1 MKSERDD
8 WLGLVAE
15 EALLPDLPICDA
27 HHHLW
32 DGSAHLYPGDVYMG
46 PDLTDDARAGHNV
59 VSTVFVD
66 CLSGYL
72 TDGPEEFRPT
82 GESAFA
88 ASVAREQIERGGP
101 KLGAIVSHA
110 DVTLGAAIRS
120 VLERHVVAGEGLFR
134 GIRYATAADPHPDV
148 RGNHIEAPGDTLE
161 SSAFL
166 ESLEVL
172 ASMDLTF
179 DAWVYHHQ
187 LPQVARAAALV
198 PESTIVVD
206 HLGGPLGMGPY
217 VGDPSVRP
225 LWRHNLAMV
234 ADQPNTFLKLGGI
247 AMPSMGADWM
257 GGPRPAT
264 STELAD
270 RWADDIEFAVG
281 VFGAERCL
289 FESNFPVDR
298 QNASYVV
305 LWNAF
310 KRIAADWSPAD
321 RQLTFHDTAVELY
334 SVD

>member
-1 MKSERDD
+1 MSST
-8 WLGLVAE
+8 WLNLVAE
-15 EALLPDLPICDA
+15 DPILPEVPICDA

-32 DGSAHLYPGDVYMG
+32 DGTSTLYPGDVYMG
-46 PDLTDDARAGHNV
+46 PDLTRDARSGHNV

-72 TDGPEEFRPT
+72 ENGPEELRPT
-82 GESAFA
+82 GETTFA
-88 ASVAREQIERGGP
+88 AAVAKDQIDHGGP
-101 KLGAIVSHA
+101 RLGGIVSHA
-110 DVTLGAAIRS
+110 DITLGSAIRP
-120 VLERHVVAGEGLFR
+120 VLERHIAVGNGLFR
-134 GIRYATAADPHPDV
+134 GIRYATASDPHPDV
-148 RGNHIEAPGDTLE
+148 RGNHINAARDALDSEP
-161 SSAFL
+161 FH
-166 ESLEVL
+166 ESLSVL

-198 PESTIVVD
+198 PDATIVVD

-217 VGDPSVRP
+217 VGDASVRP
-225 LWRHNLAMV
+225 LWRENLSMV
-234 ADQPNTFLKLGGI
+234 AAQRNTYVKLGGI

-264 STELAD
+264 STELAE
-270 RWADDIEFAVG
+270 RWADDIEFAVRI
-281 VFGAERCL
+281 FGSERCL

-310 KRIAADWSPAD
+310 KRISADWSDDD
-321 RQLTFHDTAVELY
+321 RRRTFHDTAVAVY
-334 SVD
+334 SIE